1 MAKQHIVRLTRA
13 QRAECGTIL
22 RRGRSSALTQRRAR
36 ILLAADISQDGRR
49 LTDVEIAAAV
59 QVQPRTVARVRAAC
73 CQQGFAVALRG
84 RPRPVPPKLD
94 AVAEARLIALA
105 CTTPPDG
112 RDRWSVR
119 LLADQAVLVEGI
131 PPLSRE
137 LVRRTLKKTTSS
149 PGWCGDGSFL
159 RR

>member
-1 MAKQHIVRLTRA
+1 MPKQHHVRLA
-13 QRAECGTIL
+13 AQQRAECGAIL

-36 ILLAADISQDGRR
+36 ILLAADIKQEGRR

-59 QVQPRTVARVRAAC
+59 QVTPRTVARVRTAF

-84 RPRPVPPKLD
+84 RPRPRPVPPKLD

-112 RDRWSVR
+112 RDRWSLR
-119 LLADQAVLVEGI
+119 LLADQVVLVDGI
-131 PPLSRE
+131 PPVSRE
-137 LVRRTLKKTTSS
+137 LIRRTLKKTTSS
-149 PGWCGDGSFL
+149 PGWCGDG
-159 RR
+159 